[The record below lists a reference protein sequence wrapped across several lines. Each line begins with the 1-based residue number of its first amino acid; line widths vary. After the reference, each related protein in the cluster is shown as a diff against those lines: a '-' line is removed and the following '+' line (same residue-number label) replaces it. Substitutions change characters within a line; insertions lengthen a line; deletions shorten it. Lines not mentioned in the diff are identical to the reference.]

1 LSGLLNLILIV
12 VSEQISCKRSSF
24 GNGCGYFL
32 LVNENGYLIGLEIN
46 DKFLEE

>member
-1 LSGLLNLILIV
+1 MAVGI
-12 VSEQISCKRSSF
+12 
-24 GNGCGYFL
+24 FL